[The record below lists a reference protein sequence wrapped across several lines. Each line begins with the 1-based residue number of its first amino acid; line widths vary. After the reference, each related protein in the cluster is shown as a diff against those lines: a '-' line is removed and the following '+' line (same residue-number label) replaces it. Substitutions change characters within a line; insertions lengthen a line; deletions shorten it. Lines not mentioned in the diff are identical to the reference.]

1 MQNIS
6 TYGSGENRKDE
17 EEKMDTVANNQ
28 CASELDQ
35 QDDLIEE
42 PPLVIGEK
50 ALIPYL
56 QDIK

>member
-1 MQNIS
+1 MKK
-6 TYGSGENRKDE
+6 EDE
-17 EEKMDTVANNQ
+17 MDTVANNQ